1 MVKKAVKNKVYDFK
15 VKKTAWNNLGRG
27 LFLISN
33 SDCLFNDQR
42 TITSEINMKEI

>member
-1 MVKKAVKNKVYDFK
+1 MHVKKKGVKNK

-27 LFLISN
+27 LFLVSN